1 MTEREQAIRRIPW
14 TGDSTVPYL
23 LSIIE
28 DLRAECA
35 QRKESLTNALE
46 IAGELARYTHG
57 GSGEL
62 DFLRARL
69 LANEIERIRWL

>member
-46 IAGELARYTHG
+46 IAGELARYMHG
-57 GSGEL
+57 GSG